1 MVDTSLIRPECL
13 YESAEACRLC
23 GRSDVKSFI
32 AAIVKAGHK
41 PSAMARGKLW
51 QGTTLL
57 AFLGVG
63 IQTPMIPDLSRD
75 EVRRRIKA
83 YRPKSRQGATA

>member
-13 YESAEACRLC
+13 YESAEACELC
-23 GRSDVKSFI
+23 GRTDVKSFI
-32 AAIVKAGHK
+32 AAIVRAGHK
-41 PSAMARGKLW
+41 PSAVARGKLW

-63 IQTPMIPDLSRD
+63 SYRPQEPEISD
-75 EVRRRIKA
+75 EEAFRRLRA
-83 YRPKSRQGATA
+83 HRPKSKRKAVA